1 MERPTYETV
10 RIEGASP
17 IIDGKLDDASWDQV
31 EWSTGFHQ
39 REPNDSAPAS
49 QQTQFKILYDNRYL
63 YVGWRCFDTD
73 PDSIEARLSRRDNFP
88 GDWVEIN
95 FDSFNDKRTGFSFTT
110 SASGVKGDE
119 FISQDGNNWDD
130 SWNPSWLTRT
140 NIDSLGWTA
149 ECRIPFSQLR
159 FGNEDEQTWGIQSTR
174 RLFRYDEF
182 DTWAPLKQA

>member
-17 IIDGKLDDASWDQV
+17 VIDGKLDDASWDQV

-119 FISQDGNNWDD
+119 FISQDG
-130 SWNPSWLTRT
+130 
-140 NIDSLGWTA
+140 
-149 ECRIPFSQLR
+149 
-159 FGNEDEQTWGIQSTR
+159 
-174 RLFRYDEF
+174 
-182 DTWAPLKQA
+182 